1 MSAEIVRMV
10 ERMSIADVKL
20 VNRALTYVHFGTPAW
35 LQLCHRG
42 RPEDEEQG
50 QCAMYSSLVCCLCYW
65 GG

>member
-35 LQLCHRG
+35 
-42 RPEDEEQG
+42 
-50 QCAMYSSLVCCLCYW
+50 
-65 GG
+65 